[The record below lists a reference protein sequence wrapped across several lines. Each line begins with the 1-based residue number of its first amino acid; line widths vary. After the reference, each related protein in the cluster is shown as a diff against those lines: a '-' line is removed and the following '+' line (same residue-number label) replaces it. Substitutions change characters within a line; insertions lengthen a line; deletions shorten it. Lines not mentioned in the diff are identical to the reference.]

1 MVKRIK
7 GVTFSTKVSP
17 QFGNHM
23 VSAARGV
30 FNLFI
35 LDVHI
40 FIEHK
45 SGQYGGRSPGYGISL
60 VVERTTGCLISADRA
75 CCYPIT
81 EHGTFDDFEEKAELL
96 PPEDVG
102 VHAAWM
108 LLGEIENGGVVD
120 SSHTRFFC
128 FFFALYAHLMCLRFV
143 WES

>member
-1 MVKRIK
+1 
-7 GVTFSTKVSP
+7 
-17 QFGNHM
+17 M

-60 VVERTTGCLISADRA
+60 VAERTTGCLISADRA

-108 LLGEIENGGVVD
+108 LLGRLRMVVWLIHHTPGSFV
-120 SSHTRFFC
+120 SS
-128 FFFALYAHLMCLRFV
+128 LRFMPT
-143 WES
+143 